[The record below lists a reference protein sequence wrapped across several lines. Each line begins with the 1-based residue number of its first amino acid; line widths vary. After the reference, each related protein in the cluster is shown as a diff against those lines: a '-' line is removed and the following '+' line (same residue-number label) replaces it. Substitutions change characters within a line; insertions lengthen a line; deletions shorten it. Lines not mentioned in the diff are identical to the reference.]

1 MSKYRILVVE
11 DNESILFNIKLS
23 LEMNGFIVL
32 TALNGN
38 EAIKLLEDK
47 DNLPDL
53 ILSDIMMPAMDGIE
67 LFEYASKDYSLNH
80 ISFIFISAKSSP
92 DDIKFGI
99 SLGVD
104 DYITKP
110 INEDKMLTI
119 INKKLKEI
127 KK

>member
-1 MSKYRILVVE
+1 MILNSLSEHKENPFTRLVSWVIH
-11 DNESILFNIKLS
+11 DVGLGILHA
-23 LEMNGFIVL
+23 EG
-32 TALNGN
+32 
-38 EAIKLLEDK
+38 EDK

-119 INKKLKEI
+119 INNV
-127 KK
+127 